1 MFSPPLP
8 RHALPRRFALA
19 DPIRLARGSAGA
31 GRAALFQRFDLQ
43 TRHLRRSVI
52 PRAVTVLALGDLD
65 AGLRVHL
72 PQSTEHAPLLVYA
85 SVEAVCGGCS
95 EQTPSWLAYRLDR
108 YLDITSEGAWACGYA
123 QGELEELTAEL
134 DAQLQPCPPASTR
147 SPTQLS
153 AWSHDADAARH
164 AEQVQQL
171 QQGLRTQGLH
181 GAALSVGLCR
191 ETQAEPF
198 DIYAAC
204 VASNPSPYGYVLRE
218 GDFALLGSSPL
229 AFLQLRNGRVHL
241 ETDAGTRPVTRDAA
255 ADDAAEADLRINP
268 KDAAEHQVVVDAELQ
283 ALAPLANDGVQTVV
297 SREVRRFSHVM
308 HLYSAFEAELA
319 AGLDVVDAIRGLAP
333 AAAVSGH
340 PKRAALALARAVEQV
355 ERGPYGGILGL
366 IGSPLDADFAV
377 VIRSMW
383 IQNGVACLRVGGKVV
398 ADSDPAAEYREA
410 ISKSTFLVNALA
422 RAENPSQTP

>member
-1 MFSPPLP
+1 MFSPSLP
-8 RHALPRRFALA
+8 RHKLPRRFALA
-19 DPIRLARGSAGA
+19 DPILLARGSADT

-43 TRHLRRSVI
+43 TRQLRRSVI
-52 PRAVTVLALGDLD
+52 PRSVTPLKLGDLGE
-65 AGLRVHL
+65 GLRAQL
-72 PQSTEHAPLLVYA
+72 PLSADHAPLLVYA
-85 SVEAVCGGCS
+85 SVEAVCGGQS
-95 EQTPSWLAYRLDR
+95 VQTPSWLAYRLER
-108 YLDITSEGAWACGYA
+108 YLDIDSEDAWACGYA
-123 QGELEELTAEL
+123 PDELNALVEVL
-134 DAQLQPCPPASTR
+134 DAQLQQRPPASTR
-147 SPTQLS
+147 HEAPAA
-153 AWSHDADAARH
+153 AWSRDADAARH
-164 AEQVQQL
+164 AEQVRQL

-191 ETQAEPF
+191 ETRADPF

-204 VASNPSPYGYVLRE
+204 VTTNPSPYGYVLQE

-229 AFLQLRNGRVHL
+229 AFLQLHGGHVHL
-241 ETDAGTRPVTRDAA
+241 ETDAGTRPVTQDAA
-255 ADDAAEADLRINP
+255 TDDAAEADLRINP

-283 ALAPLANDGVQTVV
+283 ALNPLARDGVRAVV

-340 PKRAALALARAVEQV
+340 PKRAALALAHAVEQV

-366 IGSPLDADFAV
+366 ISSPRDADFAV

-383 IQNGVACLRVGGKVV
+383 IQRGMAQLRVGGKVV

-422 RAENPSQTP
+422 RAESHS